1 MQQKKQQESM
11 RTLQAAISHGGDRCF
26 RGVSATPSS
35 DLISPGAS
43 KITCSRARSAPCVFG
58 HVAQS
63 AGLPWD
69 EWLQPVTA
77 PASKTPPAEI
87 VAEIVDGGV

>member
-1 MQQKKQQESM
+1 VQQKKQQESM

-26 RGVSATPSS
+26 RGVIGTPSS
-35 DLISPGAS
+35 DRASPGAS

-58 HVAQS
+58 HVTQR
-63 AGLPWD
+63 AGLQWD

-77 PASKTPPAEI
+77 PASKTSPAEI
-87 VAEIVDGGV
+87 VGGVV